1 MACGRPNAIWGRI
14 MPRCELIRCR
24 LRSSRYNGVM
34 ATVMGNIMPA
44 ANSEY
49 SSLLNL
55 NSYRAMTKL
64 TIKASTTMPT
74 IVPMETIRELTSSG
88 QKMFEVNTVL

>member
-1 MACGRPNAIWGRI
+1 
-14 MPRCELIRCR
+14 
-24 LRSSRYNGVM
+24 M

-64 TIKASTTMPT
+64 TIKASTTTPT
-74 IVPMETIRELTSSG
+74 IVPMETIRELTSSD